1 MNLPPERDASGR
13 FVKPDQDA
21 PKPTD
26 DDMHPTSKLLFGWVS
41 SPRTPLIFLI
51 LVVVISIGLGSVRP
65 GCEPARISRLCQCQW
80 LLRHLGLCRIRA
92 CRSVW
97 LAARQTCCA
106 VTKTIMA
113 KLTPPHRMWS
123 LTHERLTR

>member
-21 PKPTD
+21 PKPND

-51 LVVVISIGLGSVRP
+51 LVVVISIGLVVFDLAVNRHEYLDFANANGFYAIWGFAAFALAVLSGWP
-65 GCEPARISRLCQCQW
+65 LGK
-80 LLRHLGLCRIRA
+80 LLRRDEDYYGEA
-92 CRSVW
+92 D
-97 LAARQTCCA
+97 T
-106 VTKTIMA
+106 
-113 KLTPPHRMWS
+113 TPQDVES
-123 LTHERLTR
+123 DS